1 MRTYGTDYKLIL
13 VGDATMSPYEITQAG
28 GSVEHWNAEPG
39 SVWLTRLI
47 EHYPKFA
54 WINPVPQPRWRHS
67 ASIEITRELLEGR
80 MYPLT
85 LAGLDDAIDALT

>member
-1 MRTYGTDYKLIL
+1 
-13 VGDATMSPYEITQAG
+13 
-28 GSVEHWNAEPG
+28 
-39 SVWLTRLI
+39 VWLKRLI

-54 WINPVPQPRWRHS
+54 WINPVQQPRWRHS

-85 LAGLDDAIDALT
+85 LAGLDDAIGALT